1 MHHHWALLSQ
11 QRSSAVFDEVWFRQ
25 SILDKQSLTGGVCCT
40 IEWEKMRKE
49 GRKYSLELCYFQWC
63 LLFNFDI
70 SLLHHLCY
78 RHEWY
83 FKLLSCYTFLTRS
96 DMNNIKLLESKYK
109 ITVKK
114 ESGLFS
120 VLNEV
125 NFDRNSCNSKRYSH
139 ADFATGLSQ
148 SRLLPEV
155 CFARISPV

>member
-1 MHHHWALLSQ
+1 
-11 QRSSAVFDEVWFRQ
+11 
-25 SILDKQSLTGGVCCT
+25 
-40 IEWEKMRKE
+40 
-49 GRKYSLELCYFQWC
+49 
-63 LLFNFDI
+63 
-70 SLLHHLCY
+70 
-78 RHEWY
+78 
-83 FKLLSCYTFLTRS
+83 
-96 DMNNIKLLESKYK
+96 MNNIKLLESKYK